1 MNTLQKQIAENIRLQ
16 RLRELKKNGFQVT
29 ATENDRVDAATKKIL
44 RAGLLERQLSAPK
57 SQVFHKS
64 PDTQKWRKKISAG
77 AIAQETMHLLGK
89 AQEHPR
95 FNEATSLAVSSSG
108 ERKTPS
114 ALEECRKLLKGNI
127 VEISNSEKTIHR
139 LDAENE
145 KLKDENEKLKDENE
159 KLKDEN
165 EKLKTTKQGG
175 RKTRRKKTNKR
186 KKKRKSKKRKRRKN
200 N

>member
-29 ATENDRVDAATKKIL
+29 ATENDRVGAATKKIL

-145 KLKDENEKLKDENE
+145 KLKDENEKLK
-159 KLKDEN
+159 
-165 EKLKTTKQGG
+165 TTKQGG